1 MTLPTLIRSA
11 RVIDG
16 SGAAWFEG
24 DVLVEAGRI
33 AAVGTNLSAR
43 NCRVVEADGR
53 YLAPGFIDA
62 HCHDDLI
69 GLREPQ
75 RPEKIAQGVTT
86 VVVGNCSF
94 SLYPALP
101 ASAEA
106 LRQHFSTLLG
116 ETAPEEIF
124 TDFAAYRAAVAR
136 RGCALNIVSQ
146 VGHAALRLAVMGW
159 QNRPATPEE
168 TAAMQALLTAQ
179 LAQGAAGLSLGLVYP
194 PSAFAT
200 EAELVAL
207 GETVRAHG
215 AILSAH
221 VRNYESHLPEAGEE
235 FLAVLRRSGAAGQ
248 FSHLQAAGR
257 PNWGRVPQVIA
268 ALEAARAAGIDVAFD
283 MYPYPAGSSY
293 ILQLLPPEALE
304 GGLDALRARL
314 ADPAENAR
322 LRRWVEQGPE
332 DPEAAQSKISLIGWG
347 NVLISAVGAPAL
359 KSFEGRR
366 MDAAAAEAGLA
377 PFDLMRRFIEE
388 DAGQTGIVMFQL
400 GEDDLRAACT
410 HPLHM
415 FCSDGL
421 PRPGTKPHPRA
432 WGAFPRVLGKLVCD
446 DGWFGLEEAVRH
458 MTSAP
463 ALRFGIPDRGL
474 VRPGMVA
481 DLVLF
486 DADARDLASFEN
498 PTQLPHGIRT
508 VWVAG
513 EAVLEEGRP
522 TGALPGRVLGA
533 PRRAA

>member
-1 MTLPTLIRSA
+1 MTPSTLIRSA
-11 RVIDG
+11 RIIDG
-16 SGAAWFEG
+16 SGAAWFVG
-24 DVLVEAGRI
+24 DALLEAGRI
-33 AAVGTNLSAR
+33 AAVGTNLSAGG
-43 NCRVVEADGR
+43 CRVVEARGR
-53 YLAPGFIDA
+53 FLAPGFIDA

-69 GLREPQ
+69 GLREPG
-75 RPEKIAQGVTT
+75 RREKIAQGVTT

-94 SLYPALP
+94 SLYPAPP

-106 LRQHFSTLLG
+106 LRGHFSTLLG
-116 ETAPEEIF
+116 ETAPEEMF
-124 TDFAAYRAAVAR
+124 ADFAAYRAAVAR
-136 RGCALNIVSQ
+136 QGCALNIVSQ

-159 QNRPATPEE
+159 QNRPATPDEI
-168 TAAMQALLTAQ
+168 AAMQALLATQ
-179 LAQGAAGLSLGLVYP
+179 LAQGATGLSLGLVYP

-200 EAELVAL
+200 AEELVAL
-207 GETVRAHG
+207 GETVRDHG

-221 VRNYESHLPEAGEE
+221 VRNYESRLPEASEE

-248 FSHLQAAGR
+248 LSHLQAAGR
-257 PNWGRVPQVIA
+257 PNWGSVPSVIA
-268 ALEAARAAGIDVAFD
+268 RLEAARAAGIDVAFD

-304 GGLDALRARL
+304 GGLDALRTRL
-314 ADPAENAR
+314 ADPAESAR

-332 DPEAAQSKISLIGWG
+332 DPAAPQSKISLIGWG

-359 KSFEGRR
+359 KSCEGQRL
-366 MDAAAAEAGLA
+366 DVAAAAAGLA
-377 PFDLMRRFIEE
+377 PFDLLRRFVEE
-388 DAGQTGIVMFQL
+388 DGGQTGIVMFQL

-410 HPLHM
+410 HSLHM

-421 PRPGTKPHPRA
+421 PRPGTRPHPRA
-432 WGAFPRVLGKLVCD
+432 WGAFPRVIGKLACD
-446 DGWFGLEEAVRH
+446 EGWFGLEEAVRH

-486 DADARDLASFEN
+486 DVDTRDLASFEN
-498 PTQLPHGIRT
+498 PTQLPRGIET

-513 EAVLEEGRP
+513 EAVLEAGQP
-522 TGALPGRVLGA
+522 TGARPGRVLGT